1 MDLAQITGTIQLI
14 SSFVIAITGALVALG
29 ALVKPVGR
37 WLKGLIQKAQADEK
51 LESAVEQ
58 LVTRQ
63 DLIKKATEAIT
74 RNSILQI
81 YHDAEEKGYIRDWDR
96 DNFLKMYAAY
106 TALGGNSFVHS
117 IYDIIKEMPSIPAGQ
132 KPPRKTKR
140 RTKDVKKA

>member
-1 MDLAQITGTIQLI
+1 MDLAQITSTIQLI
-14 SSFVIAITGALVALG
+14 SSFVIALTGGLVAVG

-37 WLKGLIQKAQADEK
+37 WLKGLIQKAQTDEK
-51 LESAVEQ
+51 LEQSVTQ

-81 YHDAEEKGYIRDWDR
+81 YHEAEEKGYIRDWDR

-106 TALGGNSFVHS
+106 TSLGGNSFVHS
-117 IYDIIKEMPSIPAGQ
+117 IYDIIKEMPSIP
-132 KPPRKTKR
+132 P
-140 RTKDVKKA
+140 VKKPGRKGTAKKGK